1 VDEAED
7 DAGRVTLMTVHNAKG
22 LEYDVV
28 VVTGLEEG
36 LFPHARSIDDP
47 DGLEEERRL
56 CYVALTR
63 ARERL
68 VLSHAGSRALRGN
81 RMYAIPSRFIDEIP
95 EQALGRDSAAHA
107 SPGLRG
113 GEADIA
119 VAPYGIGDAV
129 VHESFGEGVIT
140 GVQQKGRLIQ
150 VRFDDKER
158 VLMADMAPMRKVAG

>member
-1 VDEAED
+1 
-7 DAGRVTLMTVHNAKG
+7 
-22 LEYDVV
+22 VV
-28 VVTGLEEG
+28 MVTGLEEG
-36 LFPHARSIDDP
+36 LFPHARAVDDP
-47 DGLEEERRL
+47 EGLEEERRL

-68 VLSHAGSRALRGN
+68 VLSHCASRALRGN

-95 EQALGRDSAAHA
+95 ERALGREDDGPAR
-107 SPGLRG
+107 PRG
-113 GEADIA
+113 GGGDVMIA
-119 VAPYGIGDAV
+119 VAPYGVGDAV